1 MLSSKKKLIF
11 NSKSIYI
18 KNKKI
23 WRFRNIFFKKKYIQN
38 KSLKKSLSLYDIPKN
53 IMFKGKK
60 KYSKTPIRNYCFQT
74 GRSLGVVPF
83 FRISRM
89 LVREKAGIGL
99 LPGIYKKS

>member
-1 MLSSKKKLIF
+1 MLKRLIRKDRF
-11 NSKSIYI
+11 LRKQY
-18 KNKKI
+18 NKFEI
-23 WRFRNIFFKKKYIQN
+23 WNTLN

-53 IMFKGKK
+53 VMFKGKK